1 MMDPTYA
8 EQVAA
13 ELAVMARPWESYHG
27 YGGRLWVVVP
37 GESNKVL
44 GWVRRHTVTPG
55 ERSEWGAARPR
66 GGDWVAEP
74 TYTAGQMTIHRNRS
88 EAAQALYDLWAADP
102 DRNAPEVP
110 AP

>member
-1 MMDPTYA
+1 MSYA

-13 ELAVMARPWESYHG
+13 ELAVLGRPWRLWAQT
-27 YGGRLWVVVP
+27 GGGIRLWVIVP
-37 GESNKVL
+37 AESSKVL
-44 GWVRRHTVTPG
+44 GWVRRHVVTPG
-55 ERSEWGAARPR
+55 ERFEWGAARPR

-74 TYTAGQMTIHRNRS
+74 TYTAGQTTIHRTRAD
-88 EAAQALYDLWAADP
+88 AAQALYDLWLADP